1 MNIMESDIENLKGLV
16 KKYCEL
22 IHSQNEKDFKEL
34 WCKNKECMLISVG
47 RVFKGIDSIYKDF
60 LIDLIQTLYTRI
72 DLIPEDIDV
81 NINSDDLAIIIFKYH
96 TDCILR
102 KNGEKFGIKGVETQI
117 FIKEDNLWKLKHIHY
132 SKV

>member
-1 MNIMESDIENLKGLV
+1 MESDIENLKGLV
-16 KKYCEL
+16 KRYCES

-34 WCKNKECMLISVG
+34 WCKNKECMLISIG
-47 RVFKGIDSIYKDF
+47 KIFKGIDSIYKDF
-60 LIDLIQTLYTRI
+60 VIDLIQKSYTTI
-72 DLIPEDIDV
+72 DLIPDDIDV
-81 NINSDDLAIIIFKYH
+81 HINSNDLAIIIFKYH

-102 KNGEKFGIKGVETQI
+102 KNGEKFGISGVETQI

>member
-1 MNIMESDIENLKGLV
+1 MESDIENLKGLV
-16 KKYCEL
+16 KRYCEL

-34 WCKNKECMLISVG
+34 WCKNKECMLISIG
-47 RVFKGIDSIYKDF
+47 KIFKGIDSIYKDF
-60 LIDLIQTLYTRI
+60 VIDLIQKSYTTI
-72 DLIPEDIDV
+72 DLIPDDIDV
-81 NINSDDLAIIIFKYH
+81 HINSNDLAIIIFKYH

-102 KNGEKFGIKGVETQI
+102 KNGEKFGISGVETQI

>member
-47 RVFKGIDSIYKDF
+47 KVFKGIDSIYKDF
-60 LIDLIQTLYTRI
+60 LIDLIQNSYSII
-72 DLIPEDIDV
+72 DLIPDDIDV

>member
-47 RVFKGIDSIYKDF
+47 KVFKGIDSIYKDF
-60 LIDLIQTLYTRI
+60 LIDLIQNSYSII
-72 DLIPEDIDV
+72 DLIPDDIDV

-117 FIKEDNLWKLKHIHY
+117 FIKEENLWKLKHIHY

>member
-1 MNIMESDIENLKGLV
+1 MESDIENLKSHV

-34 WCKNKECMLISVG
+34 WCKNKECMLISIG
-47 RVFKGIDSIYKDF
+47 KIFKGIDSIYKDF
-60 LIDLIQTLYTRI
+60 LIDLIQNSYSRI
-72 DLIPEDIDV
+72 DLIPDDIDV

-117 FIKEDNLWKLKHIHY
+117 FIKEENLWKLKHIHY

>member
-1 MNIMESDIENLKGLV
+1 MENDIEILKGLV
-16 KKYCEL
+16 KRYCEL

-81 NINSDDLAIIIFKYH
+81 NINSNDLAIIIFQYH

-102 KNGEKFGIKGVETQI
+102 ENGEKFGIKGVETQI

>member
-47 RVFKGIDSIYKDF
+47 KVFKGIDSIYKDF
-60 LIDLIQTLYTRI
+60 LIDLIQNSYSII
-72 DLIPEDIDV
+72 DLIPDDIDV

-102 KNGEKFGIKGVETQI
+102 KNGEKFGIEGVETQI
-117 FIKEDNLWKLKHIHY
+117 YIKEDNLWKLKHIHY

>member
-1 MNIMESDIENLKGLV
+1 MENDIEILKGLV
-16 KKYCEL
+16 KRYCEL

-60 LIDLIQTLYTRI
+60 LIDLI
-72 DLIPEDIDV
+72 PEDIDV
-81 NINSDDLAIIIFKYH
+81 NINSNDLAIIIFQYH

-102 KNGEKFGIKGVETQI
+102 ENGEKFGIKGVETQI

>member
-1 MNIMESDIENLKGLV
+1 MENDIEILKGLV
-16 KKYCEL
+16 KRYCEL

-81 NINSDDLAIIIFKYH
+81 NINSNDLAIIIFQYY

-102 KNGEKFGIKGVETQI
+102 ENGEKFGIKGVETQI
-117 FIKEDNLWKLKHIHY
+117 FIKEDNLCKLKHIHY

>member
-47 RVFKGIDSIYKDF
+47 KVFKGIDSIYKDF
-60 LIDLIQTLYTRI
+60 LIDLIQNSYSII
-72 DLIPEDIDV
+72 DLIPDDIDV

-102 KNGEKFGIKGVETQI
+102 KNGEKFGIKGIETQI

>member
-1 MNIMESDIENLKGLV
+1 MESDIENLKGLV
-16 KKYCEL
+16 KRYCEL

-34 WCKNKECMLISVG
+34 WCKNKECMLISIG
-47 RVFKGIDSIYKDF
+47 KIFKGIDSIYKDF
-60 LIDLIQTLYTRI
+60 VIDLIQKSYTTI
-72 DLIPEDIDV
+72 DLIPDDIDV
-81 NINSDDLAIIIFKYH
+81 HINSNDLAIIIFKYH

-102 KNGEKFGIKGVETQI
+102 KNGEKFGINGVETQI